1 MAGFDFL
8 CIFLCEV
15 VPEGAM
21 VFAPDAPDT
30 VSVEPPAFGLL
41 MPVPPCPPAAPPPP
55 APCAYAVPEIPISN
69 AEITI
74 PFVETRMVV
83 SSSAKRSLA
92 PEGVSPP
99 MKMRNSHAAQANII
113 LHEHHPLTTAF
124 PETLWRLA
132 TPQPHPGFDELVA
145 VCLRAT
151 PPRDSQRQAQDLTKD
166 IHDRYA
172 LAPDY
177 SLKSRTN
184 SSASTGLV
192 R

>member
-1 MAGFDFL
+1 
-8 CIFLCEV
+8 
-15 VPEGAM
+15 
-21 VFAPDAPDT
+21 
-30 VSVEPPAFGLL
+30 
-41 MPVPPCPPAAPPPP
+41 
-55 APCAYAVPEIPISN
+55 
-69 AEITI
+69 
-74 PFVETRMVV
+74 
-83 SSSAKRSLA
+83 
-92 PEGVSPP
+92 VSPP